1 MNYKRIISM
10 VFMILIT
17 SIMIYCFLGFDNEV
31 NALGPS
37 DLTMEM
43 KNITIDSDIA
53 GSPFGGFLK
62 NVIGYIQIA
71 GTGISII
78 VVTILGIK
86 YLTASVEAKAEIKKD
101 MMPVLIGMGLLFA
114 GVNLVGIAAN
124 VVGLMFG

>member
-1 MNYKRIISM
+1 MNYKRIMSM

-43 KNITIDSDIA
+43 KNITIDSAIA
-53 GSPFGGFLK
+53 GSAFGGFLK
-62 NVIGYIQIA
+62 DVIGYIQIA
-71 GTGISII
+71 GTGIAII

>member
-1 MNYKRIISM
+1 MNYKKIMSM
-10 VFMILIT
+10 VLMILIT

-31 NALGPS
+31 NALSPS
-37 DLTMEM
+37 DLTAQM
-43 KNITIDSDIA
+43 SDISINTA
-53 GSPFGGFLK
+53 ITNSSFGGFLK
-62 NVIGYIQIA
+62 DVIGYIQIA
-71 GTGISII
+71 GTGIAII